1 MILTDFMP
9 VFEVFSRRIGLK
21 MMDQIE
27 LGRRL
32 SRFDT
37 DFSGGLDGE
46 EFVKLY
52 KNLLQDVVGER
63 SCVLCEPRR
72 ERSRSR
78 PCSVQ
83 LQQLPSDP
91 RKESLSSPMV

>member
-1 MILTDFMP
+1 
-9 VFEVFSRRIGLK
+9 

-32 SRFDT
+32 ARFDV

-52 KNLLQDVVGER
+52 KNLLQDSVGEPSSSVR
-63 SCVLCEPRR
+63 LEPRT
-72 ERSRSR
+72 RSRSR
-78 PCSVQ
+78 PAVP

-91 RKESLSSPMV
+91 RHGEQTLKRC